1 MNNINYDYIEKF
13 IKENLKEQNDFLKA
27 LETESLEK
35 SIPIISPEVG
45 QFLRFLIKLK
55 EPKKILE
62 IGTAVGY
69 SSLVMLD
76 ESDKIEKITTIEKDI
91 ETSKIA
97 MENFKKF
104 KEENRV
110 ELILGDAYEEMQL
123 LEEKFDMIFI
133 DAAKG
138 QYKKYFDLG
147 IDLLNEKG
155 IIVCDNVLFK
165 GMVANDELVNKRV
178 KTIVRRLREFIDYV
192 MKLEEF
198 QSSLLPLGD
207 GVLVS
212 IRG

>member
-1 MNNINYDYIEKF
+1 MNNINYDYIDEF
-13 IKENLKEQNDFLKA
+13 IKNNLKEQNDYLKA
-27 LETESLEK
+27 LETESLDK

-76 ESDKIEKITTIEKDI
+76 ESEEIEKITTIEKDLGI
-91 ETSKIA
+91 SKIA
-97 MENFKKF
+97 KENFEKF
-104 KEENRV
+104 QEEKRV
-110 ELILGDAYEEMQL
+110 ELILGDAYEEMQKL
-123 LEEKFDMIFI
+123 DDKFDMIFI

-138 QYKKYFDLG
+138 QYKNYFDLG
-147 IDLLNEKG
+147 TNLLNEKG

-178 KTIVRRLREFIDYV
+178 NTIVKRLREFINYV